1 MTEYEQPATKIHIRR
16 DRFVIM
22 APASFSWRSRDGI
35 FHRAEGT
42 ARDIS
47 SHGVFICTHQM
58 PAAGAVVEVDVTVG
72 LSGAKG
78 TITRLKG
85 TGTVVRIN
93 TTDDQTAGFAA
104 AVNFAIADM
113 QVTSNP

>member
-1 MTEYEQPATKIHIRR
+1 MTVNELRATKVQVRR
-16 DRFVIM
+16 NRFSIM
-22 APASFSWRSRDGI
+22 AAASFSWRSQDGAP
-35 FHRAEGT
+35 HRAEGT
-42 ARDIS
+42 TRDIS
-47 SHGVFICTHQM
+47 SHGVFICTHEM
-58 PAAGAVVEVDVTVG
+58 PAAGAVVKVDVTVG

-93 TTDDQTAGFAA
+93 TPDDQTAGFAA
-104 AVNFAIADM
+104 AVNFALADM